1 MGNNETK
8 IIISGFGGQGT
19 VLAGTILAK
28 AGMFEDK
35 NVTQMVSYGA
45 EMRGGTANST
55 VIISDESI
63 ASPVIE
69 RPDIA
74 IILNEPSLDKFEEL
88 MADGGLIIL
97 NTSLTSRDVKR
108 KDLEV
113 VEVDATQ
120 IALELGNVR
129 VANIV
134 CLGAFIK
141 QTGMVKAESVNTAIE
156 DLFSE
161 KKTELIEINKVALNR
176 GMEKCKLTV

>member
-55 VIISDESI
+55 VVISDESI

-69 RPDIA
+69 RPDAA
-74 IILNEPSLDKFEEL
+74 IILNEPSLDKFENL
-88 MADGGLIIL
+88 MADGGLVIV
-97 NTSLTSRDVKR
+97 NTSLVGREVKR

-113 VEVDATQ
+113 VEVLATQ

-141 QTGMVKAESVNTAIE
+141 KTSLVTAESVNTAME
-156 DLFSE
+156 EMFSG
-161 KKTELIEINKVALNR
+161 KKAALVEINKAALNR
-176 GMEKCKLTV
+176 GMENCKLTV